1 MVRKTKDSQ
10 KQVISKQSHI
20 IAVENYKGDIPHPSI
35 VAGYEQMCPGATERI
50 LKMAESETYHRQQ
63 LQNKEL
69 DNAID
74 LRTKELEYNIKY
86 NTRGQIFTFI
96 LLLSCILGG
105 IILLYLGRDI
115 GGYGMLITSVISVV
129 AILVNQSKK
138 NDKWFY
144 LLSTWNKIQVLFYS
158 FINIPKSL

>member
-74 LRTKELEYNIKY
+74 LRIKELEYNIKY

-105 IILLYLGRDI
+105 IILLYLDRDI

-138 NDKWFY
+138 NDK
-144 LLSTWNKIQVLFYS
+144 
-158 FINIPKSL
+158 

>member
-10 KQVISKQSHI
+10 KHVISNHHQI

-35 VAGYEQMCPGATERI
+35 VAGYEQICPGAAERI
-50 LKMAESETYHRQQ
+50 LKMAESETQHRQE

-69 DNAID
+69 NNAID

-86 NTRGQIFTFI
+86 NNRGQFFTFI
-96 LLLSCILGG
+96 LLLFCILGG
-105 IILLYLGRDI
+105 IFLLYIGRDI
-115 GGYGMLITSVISVV
+115 GGYGMLIASVVSVV

-138 NDKWFY
+138 K
-144 LLSTWNKIQVLFYS
+144 
-158 FINIPKSL
+158 

>member
-1 MVRKTKDSQ
+1 
-10 KQVISKQSHI
+10 
-20 IAVENYKGDIPHPSI
+20 
-35 VAGYEQMCPGATERI
+35 
-50 LKMAESETYHRQQ
+50 MAESETYHRQQ

-105 IILLYLGRDI
+105 IILLYLGR
-115 GGYGMLITSVISVV
+115 
-129 AILVNQSKK
+129 ILV
-138 NDKWFY
+138 DMEC
-144 LLSTWNKIQVLFYS
+144 
-158 FINIPKSL
+158 